1 MLEPSFLNFDTTRES
16 SVSFRPDSSFGLCV
30 LDLSSEADGQML
42 VVLVA
47 LGDQVRKDAAG
58 RSGALVA

>member
-1 MLEPSFLNFDTTRES
+1 
-16 SVSFRPDSSFGLCV
+16 V